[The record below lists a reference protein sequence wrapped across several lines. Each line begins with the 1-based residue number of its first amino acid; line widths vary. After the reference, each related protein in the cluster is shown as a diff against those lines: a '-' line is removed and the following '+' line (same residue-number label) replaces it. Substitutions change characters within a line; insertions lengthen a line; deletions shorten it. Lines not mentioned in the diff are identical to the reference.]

1 MKIKK
6 NITLM
11 YSIFTYKNALYVLS
25 FTLIKIQARVN
36 DKIIYILVLLFTLFI
51 HVKHIWPTLYYSL
64 KVNILRKIIIFCLF
78 LKKDIFN
85 LFNA

>member
-25 FTLIKIQARVN
+25 FTLIKIQARAN
-36 DKIIYILVLLFTLFI
+36 DKIIYIFVLLFTLFI
-51 HVKHIWPTLYYSL
+51 HVKHIWITL
-64 KVNILRKIIIFCLF
+64 
-78 LKKDIFN
+78 
-85 LFNA
+85 